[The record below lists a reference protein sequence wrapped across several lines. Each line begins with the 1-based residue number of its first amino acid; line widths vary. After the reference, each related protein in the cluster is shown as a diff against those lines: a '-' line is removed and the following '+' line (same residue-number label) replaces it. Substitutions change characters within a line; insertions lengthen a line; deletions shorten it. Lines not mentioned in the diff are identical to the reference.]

1 LWTMSQYVL
10 YFKHEQGGKAKCVR
24 SRRKQD
30 AYQERMPFCLDDASR
45 LFYDLM
51 IKIRI
56 SLYYDSDNVKVMYIW
71 PTTKEHDV

>member
-1 LWTMSQYVL
+1 MFYISNTN
-10 YFKHEQGGKAKCVR
+10 KGGKRSVVG

-56 SLYYDSDNVKVMYIW
+56 SLYYDSVKVMYIW